1 MTEPITE
8 PIAPAA
14 PGVIEP
20 EDERYNASLV
30 RRIDQH
36 EDLAYFWVKFDGEPT
51 PFESGQYMTTGVMT
65 EGKMLQ
71 RPYSV
76 ASAPS
81 VAGTEG
87 YEFFVRHVPIL
98 RFTTALWRLEVGHR
112 MR

>member
-1 MTEPITE
+1 
-8 PIAPAA
+8 
-14 PGVIEP
+14 
-20 EDERYNASLV
+20 
-30 RRIDQH
+30 
-36 EDLAYFWVKFDGEPT
+36 
-51 PFESGQYMTTGVMT
+51 MTTGVMT

-98 RFTTALWRLEVGHR
+98 RFTPRCGGCRSGTGCG
-112 MR
+112 